1 MKNILLFVSAL
12 LATSVAQAGTFSMVQ
27 INPNAGYCDN
37 VWSDSSKYYYGA
49 GDLKHFAQLNGLLY
63 FVATDQP
70 YNDELWVTDGT
81 QAGTHKI
88 KDINPNGGS
97 GIGDL
102 RVVGS
107 KIYFLANETKSDAT
121 PTDDWDL
128 YTSDGTTAGTVKV
141 KDLDQPFNTLLSDDN
156 AGVTNGKIVFCTQ
169 TDVMVT
175 NGTTSGTKSLASI
188 SLTSYTTANGYC
200 EMNGNV
206 YFIVNSDIWKS
217 DGTAAGTKAVKSI
230 SDSATCHWNLAFAS
244 HIKAYNGKLY
254 IIGSPSGC
262 GPDLYSF
269 DGTETG
275 MVSKVLSLSM
285 GNTYPDN
292 LRECGGSLWFSA
304 YDTSSYAL
312 FKVDASGQAQR
323 ICTINSTLSYSGN
336 KILFPNDFN
345 NGYVVVDA
353 LTGAQSSFGRSD
365 LPLNGIGFGAYPNT
379 VLVMGD
385 KFIYQAYDSAT
396 GNQVMCITDGTSAG
410 IQVVMPGAASTT
422 HPFDYNLSCGLIDVF
437 DFTTYG
443 NKVVIPADFNNA
455 GRELWF
461 YESADLVNGI
471 KERVQTTISV
481 YPNPATDVLTIDLG
495 KDQALIS
502 DVAIQ
507 ITDMS
512 GRIVGGSTTSGQ
524 KTELSVSLLA
534 SGNYIVNIVKG
545 DHLIARRK
553 VAVSH

>member
-1 MKNILLFVSAL
+1 MKNILLFAAL
-12 LATSVAQAGTFSMVQ
+12 LLTGSAAQAGTFSMVQ

-81 QAGTHKI
+81 QQGTHKV

-102 RVVGS
+102 RVVGN
-107 KIYFLANETKSDAT
+107 KIFFLANETKSDVA
-121 PTDDWDL
+121 PTDDYDL

-141 KDLDQPFNTLLSDDN
+141 KDLDQPFNTLLGEDN

-175 NGTTSGTKSLASI
+175 DGSTSGTRSLATI
-188 SLTSYTTANGYC
+188 NLTGYTTANGYC

-217 DGTAAGTKAVKSI
+217 DGTTTGTKAVKSI
-230 SDSATCHWNLAFAS
+230 ADSANCHWNLAFAS
-244 HIKAYNGKLY
+244 KIKAFNGKLY
-254 IIGSPSGC
+254 IIGSQSGF
-262 GPDLYSF
+262 GPDLYTF
-269 DGTETG
+269 DGTEMGAVT
-275 MVSKVLSLSM
+275 KVLSLPM
-285 GNTYPDN
+285 GNAYPDN

-312 FKVDASGQAQR
+312 FKVNGTGADR

-336 KILFPNDFN
+336 KILFPNDWN
-345 NGYVVVDA
+345 NGYHIVDA
-353 LTGAQSSFGRSD
+353 LTGAQSEFGRSS
-365 LPLNGIGFGAYPNT
+365 LSLNGIGFSANPNT
-379 VLVMGD
+379 VLVMGN
-385 KFIYQAYDSAT
+385 KIIYQAYDSAT
-396 GNQVMCITDGTSAG
+396 GYQVMCITDGTSEG
-410 IQVVMPGAASTT
+410 IQVVMPSDAATS
-422 HPFDYNLSCGLIDVF
+422 HPFDYTPGCGLIDVF

-461 YESADLVNGI
+461 YEADDLINGI
-471 KERVQTTISV
+471 IEHAQSAISI
-481 YPNPATDVLTIDLG
+481 YPNPAHDQLTIDLG
-495 KDQALIS
+495 KEQSLSS

-507 ITDMS
+507 LIDMS
-512 GRIVGGSTTSGQ
+512 GRVVSSAAIADQKAQIAVSSLVTGSYVVNVT
-524 KTELSVSLLA
+524 K
-534 SGNYIVNIVKG
+534 GNS
-545 DHLIARRK
+545 LIARQK
-553 VAVSH
+553 VTVAH

>member
-1 MKNILLFVSAL
+1 MKNILLFAAL
-12 LATSVAQAGTFSMVQ
+12 LLGGSAAQAGTFSMVQ

-102 RVVGS
+102 RVVGG
-107 KIYFLANETKSDAT
+107 KIYFLANETKTDAA
-121 PTDDWDL
+121 PTDDYDL
-128 YTSDGTTAGTVKV
+128 YVSDGTSAGTTKV
-141 KDLDQPFNTLLSDDN
+141 KDLDQAFNNLLSEDN
-156 AGVTNGKIVFCTQ
+156 AGVTNGKVVFCTQ

-175 NGTTSGTKSLASI
+175 DGSSSGTRSLAPI
-188 SLTSYTTANGYC
+188 TLTGYTSANGYC

-217 DGTAAGTKAVKSI
+217 NGTVAGTKAVKAI
-230 SDSATCHWNLAFAS
+230 SDSAACHWKLAFAS
-244 HIKAYNGKLY
+244 KIKAYNGKLY
-254 IIGSPSGC
+254 IIGSESGV

-269 DGTETG
+269 DGTESGTVTKV
-275 MVSKVLSLSM
+275 VSM
-285 GNTYPDN
+285 PAGNTYPDN
-292 LRECGGSLWFSA
+292 LKECGGSLWFSA

-312 FKVDASGQAQR
+312 YRIDAGSQTQR
-323 ICTINSTLSYSGN
+323 ICTINNTLSYSGS
-336 KILFPNDFN
+336 KIFFPNDLN

-353 LTGAQSSFGRSD
+353 HTGAQTCFGRSD
-365 LPLNGIGFGAYPNT
+365 LSLSGIGFGAYPNT
-379 VLVMGD
+379 VLAMGN
-385 KFIYQAYDSAT
+385 KFIYEAYDSAT
-396 GNQVMCITDGTSAG
+396 SRQVMCITDGTSEG
-410 IQVVMPGAASTT
+410 IQVVMPADAVTN
-422 HPFDYNLSCGLIDVF
+422 HPFDYIFGCGLLDVF

-461 YESADLVNGI
+461 YEADDLINGI
-471 KERVQTTISV
+471 LEQAQSAVAI
-481 YPNPATDVLTIDLG
+481 YPNPAHDQLTIDLG
-495 KDQALIS
+495 KGQALS
-502 DVAIQ
+502 TDVAVQLI
-507 ITDMS
+507 DMS
-512 GRIVGGSTTSGQ
+512 GRIVSTASIADQ
-524 KTELSVSLLA
+524 KAQVSVSSLA
-534 SGNYIVNIVKG
+534 TGSYVVNVTKGNN
-545 DHLIARRK
+545 LIARQK
-553 VAVSH
+553 IAVAH